1 MRARQRRRQRARP
14 GTAAAS
20 LPAHSNTYLPP
31 HPTALI
37 FFYLSRMATVFS
49 LVTRPLNAAHNLR
62 TILHDL
68 GAKAVVCEDKY
79 VWYGFVHVPVP
90 MHPEDVRR
98 LLRLPECAAIH
109 PIQTTFEQSIAYLYE
124 YADGNYQEED
134 NADGE
139 LADIA
144 ADLSVG

>member
-1 MRARQRRRQRARP
+1 
-14 GTAAAS
+14 
-20 LPAHSNTYLPP
+20 
-31 HPTALI
+31 
-37 FFYLSRMATVFS
+37 MATVFS

-90 MHPEDVRR
+90 MHAEDVRR